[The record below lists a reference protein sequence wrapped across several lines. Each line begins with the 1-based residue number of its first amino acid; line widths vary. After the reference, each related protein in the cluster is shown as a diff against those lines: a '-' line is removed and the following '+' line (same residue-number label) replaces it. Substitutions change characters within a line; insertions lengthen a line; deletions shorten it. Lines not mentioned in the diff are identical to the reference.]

1 MPGFDFGDP
10 PETVAKNVGAMRSIR
25 AQRQSGN
32 SAVKLKH
39 DTERYL
45 VLVFPDRESREAAA
59 LAIGLPQDERYV
71 YGPAIELRLRQDMVA
86 SDAQIEAE
94 RPCLAADNGHSG
106 AGG

>member
-32 SAVKLKH
+32 AAVKLKH

-59 LAIGLPQDERYV
+59 LALGLPRDERYI
-71 YGPAIELRLRQDMVA
+71 YGPAVALRLRADA
-86 SDAQIEAE
+86 EAQIEAD
-94 RPCLAADNGHSG
+94 RPCQAADMGHSG